1 MFSVLRWFS
10 VSLPGRISL
19 SHFAHGGACN
29 LDQNLLKFSTI
40 VLRICGERK
49 GLKRDQETLE
59 LNGSERVMAKE
70 ARRQLISLVHSQR
83 AFNQ

>member
-1 MFSVLRWFS
+1 M
-10 VSLPGRISL
+10 
-19 SHFAHGGACN
+19 
-29 LDQNLLKFSTI
+29 DQNLLKFSTI

-70 ARRQLISLVHSQR
+70 ARRQLISLSYTR
-83 AFNQ
+83 KSL